1 MPTPLL
7 RRYAVPRTSPSNWA
21 LTDKTVAHFVDGA
34 ALAASLDPERD

>member
-7 RRYAVPRTSPSNWA
+7 WWYAVRTTSPSNLA
-21 LTDKTVAHFVDGA
+21 LTDKTVAHFVDAA